1 MRRTQ
6 RKAKSATLADL
17 AANKSPPQQPAPHAP
32 HQQHQQ
38 QQQQHQ
44 QQQQQQY
51 QHHQHQQQQQQQQQK
66 HSANLQQQQ
75 QQRRSGSK
83 EYHARSPGTQAQVL
97 SSQSG
102 AAASAASAAAP
113 SSGFADGAHMRRA
126 RSVPVPT
133 VTAAGEALLGET
145 AREEPAVASPRQH
158 GGEARVKVS
167 AAPNAYYRAIL
178 LNEKDPFVLDTPY
191 DLWFESSPP
200 RGIDPAT
207 FQSTLQVVGTFTTLQ
222 AVWNFFIK
230 LSDCFFMLPN
240 YTNLRLFRA
249 GIKPMWE
256 DEANRTGG
264 RWAVQCSKKDSSLVW
279 LSAITAMLIGDLDYA
294 DDICGCCL
302 NVRSVGDTVQLW
314 NRSAEL
320 ATQRHDEW
328 RAQLL
333 AALNLSSKYE
343 QKLVYHPH
351 AVSVTYNRAF
361 NQQNDAAA
369 ADAARTMSP
378 PPAESFEF
386 YDSVQQRRKAREA
399 GAALSP
405 RTMSPAAG
413 GAGEESDDERTMSPA
428 AGAAGDESAMRPPPT
443 LAGRFFG
450 TVHAPATVHK
460 IKTLLLFDAMP
471 VNERA
476 RNTQYG
482 IDTTRSTRIAR
493 EILPRVRAKLGL
505 PRAQAEDDEA
515 PVVVAAEV
523 ADNSVSVANSLYRR

>member
-1 MRRTQ
+1 
-6 RKAKSATLADL
+6 
-17 AANKSPPQQPAPHAP
+17 
-32 HQQHQQ
+32 
-38 QQQQHQ
+38 
-44 QQQQQQY
+44 
-51 QHHQHQQQQQQQQQK
+51 
-66 HSANLQQQQ
+66 
-75 QQRRSGSK
+75 
-83 EYHARSPGTQAQVL
+83 
-97 SSQSG
+97 
-102 AAASAASAAAP
+102 
-113 SSGFADGAHMRRA
+113 MRRA

-133 VTAAGEALLGET
+133 VTVAGEALLGET

-158 GGEARVKVS
+158 GGGEARVKVS

-428 AGAAGDESAMRPPPT
+428 AGAAAGDESAMRPPPT

-515 PVVVAAEV
+515 PVVAAEV
-523 ADNSVSVANSLYRR
+523 TDNSVSVANSLYRR